1 MTVLTGILINV
12 AKHLF
17 MLNIEDRQTRQAVT
31 VSSLKPLPHFC
42 SWRCRSSGFD
52 SAHMVLWLTATN
64 ITANLNVYD
73 KCSVM

>member
-42 SWRCRSSGFD
+42 TWRCSDCKKQFR
-52 SAHMVLWLTATN
+52 
-64 ITANLNVYD
+64 I
-73 KCSVM
+73 